1 MTKLNSTTI
10 FPFTIGLLLTLNLAL
25 VWAIPIASLGALW
38 KYVVGKF
45 LSLSTTDL
53 YIILFNVS
61 IK

>member
-10 FPFTIGLLLTLNLAL
+10 FPFTIGLLLTINFAL

-45 LSLSTTDL
+45 SFLSSQYD
-53 YIILFNVS
+53 
-61 IK
+61 